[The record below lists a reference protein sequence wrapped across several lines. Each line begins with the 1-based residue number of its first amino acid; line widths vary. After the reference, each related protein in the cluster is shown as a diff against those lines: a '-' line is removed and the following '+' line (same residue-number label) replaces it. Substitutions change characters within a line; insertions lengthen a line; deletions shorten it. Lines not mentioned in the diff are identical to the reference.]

1 MPRAERRTPRR
12 ARIRRSTTMPVRL
25 PAPARSRL
33 ARTAPAAAGAG
44 LAVALLLT
52 GCSNPAPLQPTTP
65 DPTTS
70 AEGGQPAAGGSATGP
85 KASPTPAP
93 PKGTPVS
100 TTCAQLLPDLA
111 AFGPGFATE
120 DLPADTATDGARED
134 VLAMQGIA
142 CAFRASDG
150 TVVEID
156 VAQPVAAEL
165 QSRRDA
171 AILRA
176 DPIAGYPSG
185 VEAYFELQ
193 DAVGVATIYSTQHMI
208 VMRSAAFYE
217 PGDHADLGNAVLKT
231 VGA

>member
-1 MPRAERRTPRR
+1 
-12 ARIRRSTTMPVRL
+12 MPVRL
-25 PAPARSRL
+25 PAPARRRL
-33 ARTAPAAAGAG
+33 VRTVPAAAGAG
-44 LAVALLLT
+44 LAVALLLA

-65 DPTTS
+65 DPTAS
-70 AEGGQPAAGGSATGP
+70 ADGQGAGGGSGTGP
-85 KASPTPAP
+85 SASPTPAP
-93 PKGTPVS
+93 PKGTPVT
-100 TTCAQLLPDLA
+100 TTCDQLLP
-111 AFGPGFATE
+111 

-150 TVVEID
+150 TEVEID

-171 AILRA
+171 AILQA

-193 DAVGVATIYSTQHMI
+193 DAVGVATIYSAQHMV
-208 VMRSAAFYE
+208 VMRSASFYE
-217 PGDHADLGNAVLKT
+217 PGDHADLGNAVLET
-231 VGA
+231 VGG

>member
-1 MPRAERRTPRR
+1 
-12 ARIRRSTTMPVRL
+12 MPVRL
-25 PAPARSRL
+25 PAPTRPRI
-33 ARTAPAAAGAG
+33 ARTIPTAAAAG
-44 LAVALLLT
+44 LAVAMLLA

-65 DPTTS
+65 DPS
-70 AEGGQPAAGGSATGP
+70 ASAGGGGEAQGGGSGSGP
-85 KASPTPAP
+85 TSSPTPAP

-111 AFGPGFATE
+111 EFGTGFASE
-120 DLPADTATDGARED
+120 ALPADTSTDGLRAD
-134 VLAMQGIA
+134 VLTMQGIA
-142 CAFRASDG
+142 CAFRSSDG
-150 TVVEID
+150 TAVEID

-171 AILRA
+171 AILLA

-185 VEAYFELQ
+185 VEAYFELE
-193 DAVGVATIYSTQHMI
+193 DAIGVSTIYSSKHMI

-231 VGA
+231 VGG